1 MSSRANIAGHP
12 IHPMLVPLPI
22 GLFVF
27 SVVCDVASLW
37 DRTNVAWSTV
47 ALYTLGGGIVGA
59 LLAAVF
65 GLIDLL
71 SLEPSPARRIGVW
84 HMAVNLTLVALFVAS
99 FWLRIDGMTSRLPP
113 VLSVVGVVLLAISGW
128 LGGHMVFVHGVAVG
142 QSRGPNG

>member
-22 GLFVF
+22 GLFLF
-27 SVVCDVASLW
+27 SVVCDIGSLW
-37 DRTNVAWSTV
+37 NGTNTAWSTV

-71 SLEPSPARRIGVW
+71 SLEPSPAKRIGIW
-84 HMAVNLTLVALFVAS
+84 HMVINLALVALFAAS
-99 FWLRIDGMTSRLPP
+99 FWLRIDGVTSRLPF
-113 VLSVVGVVLLAISGW
+113 VLSIVGVVLLTISGW

-142 QSRGPNG
+142 RTRGPNA